1 MEWKKK
7 IWKISVFVYLTYHY
21 YFLTFA
27 SNNLR
32 NYSKYIL
39 SFSDGGSWSDGSD
52 WGSVSSNSQG
62 VVFDTTGSEIADRSW
77 STSELVQGSHQESL
91 EDVGL
96 LVSDPSF
103 LVLVEVVP
111 GVLEVGVH
119 VGWHLGWL
127 ELVSGL
133 KDGSRSDFGVILHK
147 EFLSSLVAG
156 WGSSLLGESREN
168 VIHNFIF
175 ISSVVSRKFLIFPSF
190 GAWDVLTI
198 WVRVISDFN
207 SSSGWDNGNK
217 GKIFHLIF

>member
-1 MEWKKK
+1 M
-7 IWKISVFVYLTYHY
+7 YLKYHY

-96 LVSDPSF
+96 FVSDPSF

-156 WGSSLLGESREN
+156 WGSSLLGESGEN
-168 VIHNFIF
+168 VIHDLILVGTVVARELL
-175 ISSVVSRKFLIFPSF
+175 ISPGFDT
-190 GAWDVLTI
+190 GNVLS
-198 WVRVISDFN
+198 VRVGRVRDLDGGDREEGS
-207 SSSGWDNGNK
+207 
-217 GKIFHLIF
+217 